1 MGAGG
6 FGYRGRGRLREVRG
20 FGAGGVGVGVGMGRQ
35 AFNDHDADGFLLSEV
50 ALYVNDADGEEAGF
64 VREGFPG
71 AVVDVDGSVRGEA
84 VQDPE
89 VAVADGVRDWEEA
102 SM

>member
-6 FGYRGRGRLREVRG
+6 LGYRGRGRLREVRG

-64 VREGFPG
+64 VVERVPC
-71 AVVDVDGSVRGEA
+71 ALVDVDYSVGGKA
-84 VQDPE
+84 V
-89 VAVADGVRDWEEA
+89 
-102 SM
+102 

>member
-50 ALYVNDADGEEAGF
+50 ALYVNDADGERPALSERAF
-64 VREGFPG
+64 QAPL
-71 AVVDVDGSVRGEA
+71 
-84 VQDPE
+84 
-89 VAVADGVRDWEEA
+89 

>member
-1 MGAGG
+1 MRM
-6 FGYRGRGRLREVRG
+6 RGK
-20 FGAGGVGVGVGMGRQ
+20 
-35 AFNDHDADGFLLSEV
+35 AFNDYDADGFLLGEV
-50 ALYVNDADGEEAGF
+50 AVYVDDANGEEASF
-64 VREGFPG
+64 VGKGFPG

-89 VAVADGVRDWEEA
+89 VAVANGVRDWEEA